1 MTDPNAPPDRR
12 PDQTPDRTPDARSL
26 SDAGDDPRSLRHLSH
41 DIRAAMSDVIGGLRL
56 VDPTRLDPQTQT
68 QIDRVRAA
76 ADTLAAL
83 VDHVLF
89 EAAGERPTIRDV
101 GPVVLEDWLHGLAQ
115 RWRGPAAEQDRTFRI
130 IREGRLPARLKV
142 SPVALTRVVGNLVA
156 NALRHVSHGDVDVRI
171 SALPDGAVEVEVCDE
186 GPGFPEAV
194 LEGRAPRQPGATAGS
209 GLGLR
214 IARDL
219 SRELGL
225 ALTLHNRAEGTGVA
239 GARAML
245 RIGRELTDDTEM
257 PYGPSQNVDLSGLRL
272 LVAEDNLTNQTILR
286 HMLEPMG
293 AQTDFVEDGRS
304 ALRALSEVPY
314 NLALLDIEMPE
325 MSGLEVMEAVRAMP
339 GKVAAMPLVAITA
352 YVLRDNREAIYAAGA
367 DGIIGKPVPSAED
380 LGRAILRH
388 VGDATQGNGD
398 TGQPVLSEDTFLD
411 RGRMDRLLE
420 AAGPDGRA
428 ELLQR
433 LGEDLAVTLE
443 AMDRAVAQN
452 DTAEMRA
459 QTHILIAISGAVGAD
474 RLCHN
479 AETLNIAAKRHSAE
493 RFAVLVPP
501 IRADLVALI
510 EEVAQRRANDSAGA

>member
-1 MTDPNAPPDRR
+1 MTKLDAPPEG
-12 PDQTPDRTPDARSL
+12 TLDASSL
-26 SDAGDDPRSLRHLSH
+26 SDAGDDPRSLRHLTH

-56 VDPTRLDPQTQT
+56 VDPARLDPQTQT

-89 EAAGERPTIRDV
+89 EAAGESPGPQDV
-101 GPVVLEDWLHGLAQ
+101 GPVVFEDWLRGLSH
-115 RWRGPAAEQDRTFRI
+115 RWRGPAAEQDRRFRV
-130 IREGRLPARLKV
+130 IREGPLPARLNLA
-142 SPVALTRVVGNLVA
+142 SMALTRVVGNLVG
-156 NALRHVSHGDVDVRI
+156 NALRHVSTGDVEVRV
-171 SALPDGAVEVEVCDE
+171 SALPDGAVEVEVCDQ
-186 GPGFPEAV
+186 GPGFPDDILKGGAERRPA
-194 LEGRAPRQPGATAGS
+194 ATAGS
-209 GLGLR
+209 GLGLKIVR
-214 IARDL
+214 NL
-219 SRELGL
+219 SQDMGLGL
-225 ALTLHNRAEGTGVA
+225 TLYNCED
-239 GARAML
+239 GARALL
-245 RIGRELTDDTEM
+245 RIASDLTDDTEI
-257 PYGPSQNVDLSGLRL
+257 PYTPSQAVSLSGLRL

-293 AQTDFVEDGRS
+293 AETDFVEDGRS
-304 ALRALSEVPY
+304 ALNALTEARY
-314 NLALLDIEMPE
+314 DIALLDIEMPQ

-339 GKVAAMPLVAITA
+339 GAVAAMPLVAITA

-388 VGDATQGNGD
+388 VGDATQEGGE
-398 TGQPVLSEDTFLD
+398 TGPLATAEEAAFLD
-411 RGRMDRLLE
+411 RDRMDRLME

-433 LGEDLAVTLE
+433 LGEDLAVTLA
-443 AMDRAVAQN
+443 AMDRAVAEN

-474 RLCHN
+474 RLCQN
-479 AETLNIAAKRHSAE
+479 AETLNIAAKRHSTD
-493 RFAVLVPP
+493 RFAMLFPP

-510 EEVAQRRANDSAGA
+510 AEVAERQAKDAAGA